1 MWWQPL
7 GSFSSGSVP
16 LSFLEDS
23 SSTFELV
30 LGPGQHAYA
39 LGPLESDL
47 KETFY
52 VEALQFP
59 SGSFP
64 GLISYS
70 VSLVEESKD
79 GIGPQVA
86 GSPRSRDWVGRG
98 APLQL
103 GSKGGAVK
111 GGARV
116 SPHLWEKS
124 PAAAMGERAAGG
136 RGGGEAGLSGWRPG
150 GEWGEGSR
158 EPGHSQD
165 LVPSCR

>member
-98 APLQL
+98 APPQL
-103 GSKGGAVK
+103 GSKGGREGWSEGVTPPLGEK
-111 GGARV
+111 PCSGHGGEGCR
-116 SPHLWEKS
+116 
-124 PAAAMGERAAGG
+124 GAGG
-136 RGGGEAGLSGWRPG
+136 VGKLG
-150 GEWGEGSR
+150 
-158 EPGHSQD
+158 
-165 LVPSCR
+165 